1 MEERKKDHLSLALQ
15 AQLPISQ
22 NDSRF
27 CYEPMLAAHP
37 VGMSSPIQFLG
48 KELAVPFWVSSMTG
62 GTSVAKTINQNLAR
76 ACSEFGM
83 GMGLGSC
90 RILLDDAQHLADFDV
105 RDILGSHLPFYA
117 NIGICQLEELLERN
131 ELDRLTE
138 VVTRLRADGLIVHVN
153 PLQEWFQAEGDR
165 IKRPPIET
173 IAQLL
178 EMVGYPI
185 IVKEVGQGMGYQ
197 SLNALLNLPLAAV
210 EFAAFGGTNFSKME
224 MLRANSPEDDAFAGF
239 AAVGHSAPDMVA
251 MANDMVLNG
260 AVRCNQLIISGGI
273 ESFLDGYYLLSKSSL
288 PAVVGMASA
297 FLKYAQDY
305 DMLKRFVIAQ
315 VRGFRMAQAYL
326 TVRE

>member
-1 MEERKKDHLSLALQ
+1 MEERKKDHISLAFQ
-15 AQLPISQ
+15 SQLPISHI
-22 NDSRF
+22 DSRF
-27 CYEPMLAAHP
+27 YYEPMLAAHP
-37 VGMSSPIQFLG
+37 VGMSSSIKFLG

-62 GTSVAKTINQNLAR
+62 GTAVAKTINQNLAR
-76 ACSEFGM
+76 ACNEFGM

-90 RILLDDAQHLADFDV
+90 RILLDDPQHIDDFDV

-117 NIGICQLEELLERN
+117 NIGICQLEELLENN
-131 ELDRLTE
+131 ELDRLTDI
-138 VVTRLRADGLIVHVN
+138 VKRLRTDGVIVHVN

-178 EMVGYPI
+178 EMVDYPV

-197 SLNALLNLPLAAV
+197 SLSALLKLPLAAV

-224 MLRANSPEDDAFAGF
+224 MLRSNSPEDDALAGF
-239 AAVGHSAPDMVA
+239 AAVGHSAAEMVE
-251 MANDMVLNG
+251 MVNDIVQDG
-260 AVRCNQLIISGGI
+260 AVGCNQLIISGGV
-273 ESFLDGYYLLSKSSL
+273 ENFLDGYYLLSKSSL

-305 DMLKRFVIAQ
+305 ELLKRFVMAQ
-315 VRGFRMAQAYL
+315 VRGLRLAQAYL
-326 TVRE
+326 RVKE